1 MPFDHERRLVSVLT
15 EDDHG
20 QRMIITKGAPEGLLA
35 RCTAIPAAAHAMLEA
50 EFAAGNRVIAV
61 ATKDAP
67 GRSSITVADEHD
79 LCFRGIL
86 VFLDPPK
93 ADAAAALRGWLAWG
107 SR

>member
-1 MPFDHERRLVSVLT
+1 M
-15 EDDHG
+15 
-20 QRMIITKGAPEGLLA
+20 
-35 RCTAIPAAAHAMLEA
+35 
-50 EFAAGNRVIAV
+50 IAV

-93 ADAAAALRGWLAWG
+93 ADAAAALRRLAG
-107 SR
+107 LGVTVKILTGDNATVAAKVCAELGLPSRAGGHRRRHR